1 MERVLVCL
9 KISDG
14 FITFPEQ
21 DNTSS
26 RESMMP
32 DHLHL
37 VPRLPPPNPPHDAS
51 GAPPS
56 SPEYAQRKCKYMS
69 HVTLQQVLGT
79 TSKDQRL
86 QKKETHYKGGGGG
99 VESPCHTF
107 FNVCMFVTKILV
119 LGI

>member
-51 GAPPS
+51 GALPS

-69 HVTLQQVLGT
+69 HVTLKQVLRAGF
-79 TSKDQRL
+79 
-86 QKKETHYKGGGGG
+86 
-99 VESPCHTF
+99 SP
-107 FNVCMFVTKILV
+107 TKSSFGRTPTGKYNQPLAV
-119 LGI
+119 L